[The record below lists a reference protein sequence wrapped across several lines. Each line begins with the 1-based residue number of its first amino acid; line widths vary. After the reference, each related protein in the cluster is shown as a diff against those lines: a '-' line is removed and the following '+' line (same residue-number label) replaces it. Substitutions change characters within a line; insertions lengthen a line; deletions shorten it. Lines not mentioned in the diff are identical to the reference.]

1 MSLFKQ
7 TYFSIQEALKRQSH
21 LHVYK
26 DGTPIKHG
34 DIVRYLKDKNKKML
48 YTVVGGDIY
57 KEKLQLER
65 NDGKNQT
72 SPSWIHVKI
81 SQVEKVS

>member
-1 MSLFKQ
+1 
-7 TYFSIQEALKRQSH
+7 
-21 LHVYK
+21 
-26 DGTPIKHG
+26 
-34 DIVRYLKDKNKKML
+34 ML
-48 YTVVGGDIY
+48 YTVVGGDLY
-57 KEKLQLER
+57 KEKLQLEK